1 MNQYIIDT
9 NALISFV
16 TDRDPAQQERI
27 AALFSDA
34 AELRSRILCPQNV
47 LTEFVYVMEKVYQID
62 PAEIK
67 NMVKDFIDLPGITI
81 VHDVNLRMLLSY
93 WPEDF
98 ADYGDAIVASVC
110 RDHKGSSVATFDRK
124 FKAKLEER
132 GLSTIAL
139 NRSASIKK

>member
-1 MNQYIIDT
+1 VNQYIIDT

-62 PAEIK
+62 PA
-67 NMVKDFIDLPGITI
+67 DLPGITI

-132 GLSTIAL
+132 GLSTI
-139 NRSASIKK
+139 IKK